1 MDGMATRSIQFFDQ
15 TGAAAL
21 KIFLNF
27 GGPLP
32 PEREAAFNELR
43 TKFKAKR

>member
-1 MDGMATRSIQFFDQ
+1 MATRSFQFFDQ
-15 TGAAAL
+15 SGAADM

-43 TKFKAKR
+43 VKFKR